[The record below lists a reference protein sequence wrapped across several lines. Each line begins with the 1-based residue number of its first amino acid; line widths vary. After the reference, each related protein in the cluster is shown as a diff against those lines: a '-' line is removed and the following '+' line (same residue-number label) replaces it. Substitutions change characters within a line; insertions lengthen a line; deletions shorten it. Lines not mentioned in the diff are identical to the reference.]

1 MEEISQVIM
10 RNINLIPFKEAMI
23 LNGKLELSE
32 IIYNILVIVP
42 LGVYV
47 QIFKSDWVYKNIT
60 SFCIK
65 FYI

>member
-32 IIYNILVIVP
+32 IIYNILVFVP
-42 LGVYV
+42 WVYM
-47 QIFKSDWVYKNIT
+47 FKSLSLT
-60 SFCIK
+60 G
-65 FYI
+65 YISKIYYQLLY